1 MWLNILKDDCHL
13 SNIRKKQK
21 QKIIIIIKKNQ
32 VCSVERKVSLELNL
46 KVKKASKKERKK
58 SSKSFLSKWKKKTN
72 ESKSK
77 VK

>member
-1 MWLNILKDDCHL
+1 M
-13 SNIRKKQK
+13 
-21 QKIIIIIKKNQ
+21 
-32 VCSVERKVSLELNL
+32 ERKVSLELNL

-58 SSKSFLSKWKKKTN
+58 ERKAASHFFQNERKKTN